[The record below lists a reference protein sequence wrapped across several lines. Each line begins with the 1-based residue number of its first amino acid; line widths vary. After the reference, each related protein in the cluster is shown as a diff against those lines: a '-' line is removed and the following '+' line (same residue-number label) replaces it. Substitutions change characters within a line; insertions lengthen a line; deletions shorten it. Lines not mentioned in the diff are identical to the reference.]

1 MADNVIILAGGQGKR
16 MKSDKPKSL
25 CSVLGEP
32 MLEWVI
38 SACED
43 AGVKDICVVK
53 GFMGEYIEQYLAS
66 RNGEANITTVE
77 QKERL
82 GTGHAVMQAADYLRQ
97 RNGGNTLVLCGDAPF
112 IDKDTISGALALH
125 KAESCGV
132 TVVTSKIDDP
142 YGYGRVIRTE
152 NGISGIVEHKDCTV
166 EQLEINEINSGCY
179 WFETQ
184 ALLDVLGD
192 IKPNNAQGEYYLTD
206 CVELIIG
213 KGKRADAFI
222 SANPN
227 VSLGA
232 NDRKGLLEL
241 NDIARK
247 DVISKWLDEGIEF
260 TCTDGVSVG
269 RKVKIDIGSTICQN
283 VTLSGDTV
291 IGKDCYIGSGSVIDS
306 AEIGDGSIILSSHI
320 YGTKIAPH
328 SSVGPFEFRK

>member
-16 MKSDKPKSL
+16 MKSDKPKAL
-25 CSVLGEP
+25 CKVLGEP

-53 GFMGEYIEQYLAS
+53 GFMGEYIDEYLSS
-66 RNGEANITTVE
+66 RQGEASIVTVE

-82 GTGHAVMQAADYLRQ
+82 GTGHAVMQAAEYLRQ

-112 IDKDTISGALALH
+112 IDKDTIAGALELH
-125 KAESCGV
+125 KANSCGV
-132 TVVTSKIDDP
+132 TVVTSEIDDP
-142 YGYGRVIRTE
+142 TGYGRVIRTSS
-152 NGISGIVEHKDCTV
+152 GISGIVEHKDCTSD
-166 EQLEINEINSGCY
+166 QLKINEINSGCY

-192 IKPNNAQGEYYLTD
+192 IRPNNAQGEYYLTD
-206 CVELIIG
+206 CVGLIIE
-213 KGKRADAFI
+213 KGKRADAYI
-222 SANPN
+222 SENPN

-232 NDRKGLLEL
+232 NDRRGLLAL

-247 DVISKWLDEGIEF
+247 DVIGRWLDEGIEF

-269 RKVKIDIGSTICQN
+269 RKVTIGVGSTICHN

-306 AEIGDGSIILSSHI
+306 AVIGDGSIILSSHI
-320 YGTKIAPH
+320 YGADLAPN